1 MQKQGLGRFR
11 SQNSSAPS
19 QNLIGSTEKNLGEK
33 LNRAKHSAS
42 KTNVLKDG
50 EDSQRIPKT
59 HVGQKSHNSSEQ
71 SERILVNHRGVNAQA
86 KFCNPQGGN
95 KKCFW
100 NSNQKGRR
108 SQASS
113 SQPAKN
119 LSCKTILSPVP
130 VMKDIQ
136 VEKTG
141 VKTIHDQK
149 GKVNLLEE
157 NLFKKTSEKFE
168 TKPAEPTSVSHLETA
183 TTHSDIPSPPLLE
196 ATGQNASVDA
206 NFVIESSEG
215 MINNDASSG
224 KQVEDTTEVLE
235 NRASPE
241 KVCIDQKQMQTPPLS
256 EAKSPNAAVDA
267 SFVIKSAEGIINND
281 PSKQVADI
289 VQVLENRASTESVCI
304 DEKIELQAP
313 AQAVELRTERVVSA
327 TTYVATN
334 SNRYKSIEM
343 DLFKDKNDNNLLL
356 KTPPPKA
363 VKTPSSVKSPIN
375 CQLSPRACSIVSK
388 PLKEKVPNQKLSI
401 SAMIDEM
408 KRKKANEKINL
419 YTMFLPEAFSDGT
432 LTESTVKSLYGY
444 FDVEVVQSHYNQN
457 GERLGSGTM
466 SVPGNCHERIQNW
479 APNHKWR
486 ALRMV
491 SLKQREASGTKVN
504 LYLKL
509 SGEWTP
515 IKIERFQTCLRD
527 SYHVSDFTLIYD
539 FNGLFAKA
547 ALVTMAY
554 ENAQQLQKSLE
565 LSDALEPNLR
575 VRILEIL
582 ESSDKIHV
590 QHKKY

>member
-1 MQKQGLGRFR
+1 MQKQGLGRYR
-11 SQNSSAPS
+11 SQNSSATS
-19 QNLIGSTEKNLGEK
+19 QNLVGSTEKNLGEK
-33 LNRAKHSAS
+33 LNRAKHSAA

-50 EDSQRIPKT
+50 EDSQRLPKT
-59 HVGQKSHNSSEQ
+59 HVGQKSNNSSEQ
-71 SERILVNHRGVNAQA
+71 SERILVNHRGVGVKVEA
-86 KFCNPQGGN
+86 KYCNPQGGN
-95 KKCFW
+95 KKTFL

-113 SQPAKN
+113 SQPTKH
-119 LSCKTILSPVP
+119 LSCKAPTVLVI
-130 VMKDIQ
+130 KD
-136 VEKTG
+136 EKTV
-141 VKTIHDQK
+141 VKTIHDQG
-149 GKVNLLEE
+149 GKVNFLEE
-157 NLFKKTSEKFE
+157 NLFKKTPEKFE
-168 TKPAEPTSVSHLETA
+168 TKPAEPTQLQTETA
-183 TTHSDIPSPPLLE
+183 HSDIRPLSE
-196 ATGQNASVDA
+196 AASQNASVNA
-206 NFVIESSEG
+206 NFVIESS
-215 MINNDASSG
+215 SG
-224 KQVEDTTEVLE
+224 KQVETTAEVLE

-327 TTYVATN
+327 TTYVTTN

-363 VKTPSSVKSPIN
+363 VKKPDSFIRTPSSGKSPIN

-388 PLKEKVPNQKLSI
+388 PFKEKVPNQKLSI

-457 GERLGSGTM
+457 GERLGSGTI

-491 SLKQREASGTKVN
+491 SLKQRETSGTQVK

-509 SGEWTP
+509 SGEWTS
-515 IKIERFQTCLRD
+515 IKIETCLRD

-547 ALVTMAY
+547 VLVTMAY

-565 LSDALEPNLR
+565 LSETMEPNLR

-582 ESSDKIHV
+582 ENSDKV
-590 QHKKY
+590 CAQHKKFC